1 MAVYINFEAEASDD
15 DEIPMDDDPIFDD
28 PMLIGDAEDQI
39 NNEPSFYRFVNQTT
53 DTDEMLALIREEEDI
68 AAQSLEPANYM
79 ENFENEDEIDIDEES
94 SSQKNK
100 EKFLNTLINPIG
112 EQTKENSFFSAL
124 IYTINFCI
132 NKETKKFEDE
142 VLRDKTGSELF
153 QKLNA
158 KKQICVLDLD
168 RANFDNMCFDI
179 NEILVEHVF
188 VLRVCERKDK
198 FRYLFHKK
206 EEKTD
211 TIKTLPTCLMV
222 KFNGFKSD
230 SHVPKNF
237 YQIKTFPSHVRK
249 STIICLFGV

>member
-1 MAVYINFEAEASDD
+1 MADYINFEAEASDD
-15 DEIPMDDDPIFDD
+15 DEIQMDDDPIFDD
-28 PMLIGDAEDQI
+28 PMLIDDAEDQI

-53 DTDEMLALIREEEDI
+53 DTEEMLALIREEEEEI
-68 AAQSLEPANYM
+68 AAQSLEPANYI

-112 EQTKENSFFSAL
+112 EQTRENSFFSAL
-124 IYTINFCI
+124 IYAINFSI

-179 NEILVEHVF
+179 NEILV
-188 VLRVCERKDK
+188 
-198 FRYLFHKK
+198 
-206 EEKTD
+206 
-211 TIKTLPTCLMV
+211 
-222 KFNGFKSD
+222 
-230 SHVPKNF
+230 
-237 YQIKTFPSHVRK
+237 
-249 STIICLFGV
+249 